1 MEEANQ
7 SLEELRA
14 EVASKEN
21 QLQEVNKDG
30 QQSLGLLKTQHREM
44 TAELGVC

>member
-1 MEEANQ
+1 LEEANQ